1 MNAAFGLRPPF
12 FAFLLLAFFFAIENL
27 PDRCALDSAGGW
39 WIMVTTTDRLNS
51 ACRGC
56 LCPGNLAR
64 GIFAFFPLYGA
75 RSRAVHAARARPPR
89 ACPRVATC
97 RTTQAAPPRGESVV
111 NDLTAQAHVP
121 AGARRVAK

>member
-1 MNAAFGLRPPF
+1 MLLLPITAASVELGFIGFMNAAFGLRPPF

-39 WIMVTTTDRLNS
+39 WTRVITTDRLNS

-64 GIFAFFPLYGA
+64 GIFAFSPLYDA
-75 RSRAVHAARARPPR
+75 RSRAVREGRARLPR
-89 ACPRVATC
+89 ASRLAAT
-97 RTTQAAPPRGESVV
+97 
-111 NDLTAQAHVP
+111 
-121 AGARRVAK
+121 